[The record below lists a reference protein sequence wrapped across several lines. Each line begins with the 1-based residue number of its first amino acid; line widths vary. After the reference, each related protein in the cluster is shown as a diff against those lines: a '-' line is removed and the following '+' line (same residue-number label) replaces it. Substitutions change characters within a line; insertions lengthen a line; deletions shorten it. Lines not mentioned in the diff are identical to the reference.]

1 MSAATPV
8 ARPTN
13 RPVVYAKASKEERR
27 SVTGASVGF
36 FIDMFDIY
44 LPVIALAPAMVFFMP
59 ADMDAGT
66 KAILAGLIFA
76 STLIARPIGSIIF
89 GWLGDRIGRKKATVI
104 AVAGAGVGTGLI
116 ALLPGYE
123 QVGVLGVVLLIVLRF
138 IDGIFLGGEYT
149 GAVPLAMEHSN
160 PNHRGRNAGLIAFG
174 FPASYVA
181 ISALTLVVLQFAP
194 AGDPSSAYSQWGWR
208 IAFIVGAVIS
218 ISFAIYYSRTVHESP
233 EWQKTAALAK
243 AAGPGHKRP
252 NPLKEL
258 LTGAHRKPLLQ
269 AFLLMTGVWFSSNA
283 AIVILPPTIS
293 GTTGLTPTETS
304 LAMILAF
311 LAVCVAYPLFG
322 MLSQRIGRRAFFAW
336 CGVTSFLTIP
346 LYVLFASG
354 AVTSFWAVTGV
365 VALIALLGVPAFGAI
380 GAYMSERFPVSIRA
394 TGYGVGYSLALIIP
408 SFYAFYT
415 TALSA
420 IMPMQLAPTVLLAI
434 GGICLIVG
442 ALWGPETKGVD
453 LGAGADDVV
462 GGSGTAADASARSA
476 GTSRASA
483 QAAPAAV

>member
-1 MSAATPV
+1 MTV
-8 ARPTN
+8 T
-13 RPVVYAKASKEERR
+13 AKAEPVKYEKASPEERK
-27 SVTGASVGF
+27 SVTGASLGF

-59 ADMDAGT
+59 DTMDAGT
-66 KAILAGLIFA
+66 RAILAGLIFA

-123 QVGVLGVVLLIVLRF
+123 QVGILGVVLLILLRF
-138 IDGIFLGGEYT
+138 VDGVFLGGEYT

-160 PNHRGRNAGLIAFG
+160 PKHRGRNSGLIAFG

-181 ISALTLVVLQFAP
+181 ISLLTLLVLQIAP
-194 AGDPSSAYSQWGWR
+194 AGDPTSAYSLWGWR
-208 IAFIVGAVIS
+208 IAFIVGAIIS
-218 ISFAIYYSRTVHESP
+218 IAFAIYYWRTVHESP

-243 AAGPGHKRP
+243 AAGKASKRP

-283 AIVILPPTIS
+283 AIVVLPPTIS
-293 GTTGLTPTETS
+293 ETTGLTPTLTS
-304 LAMILAF
+304 LAMVIAF
-311 LAVCVAYPLFG
+311 VVVCVAYPLFG

-336 CGVTSFLTIP
+336 CGVASLVTIP

-354 AVTSFWAVTGV
+354 AVTGFWAVT
-365 VALIALLGVPAFGAI
+365 ALVGAIALLGVPAFGAI

-408 SFYAFYT
+408 SFYAFYMT
-415 TALSA
+415 GLSSF
-420 IMPMQLAPTVLLAI
+420 MPLEYTPGALLAI
-434 GGICLIVG
+434 GAACLIIG
-442 ALWGPETKGVD
+442 ALWGPETKQVD
-453 LGAGADDVV
+453 LGADADDLVGTGADAGV
-462 GGSGTAADASARSA
+462 GSVTPSQVG
-476 GTSRASA
+476 
-483 QAAPAAV
+483 

>member
-1 MSAATPV
+1 MTADVLAGPSGHDQVKNGPV
-8 ARPTN
+8 KN
-13 RPVVYAKASKEERR
+13 GPVRYEKASKEERR

-66 KAILAGLIFA
+66 RAILAGLIFA

-89 GWLGDRIGRKKATVI
+89 GWLGDSIGRKKATVI

-123 QVGVLGVVLLIVLRF
+123 QVGLLGVVLLIVLRF

-160 PNHRGRNAGLIAFG
+160 PNHRGRNAGLNAFG

-208 IAFIVGAVIS
+208 IAFVVGAVIS
-218 ISFAIYYSRTVHESP
+218 IAFAIYYSRTVEESA

-243 AAGPGHKRP
+243 ADTTKKRP

-258 LTGAHRKPLLQ
+258 LTGAHRTPLLQ

-304 LAMILAF
+304 IAMILAF
-311 LAVCVAYPLFG
+311 LTVCVAYPLFG
-322 MLSQRIGRRAFFAW
+322 MLSQRIGRRAFFVW
-336 CGVTSFLTIP
+336 CGIASFLTIP

-354 AVTSFWAVTGV
+354 VVTSFWAVTGV

-415 TALSA
+415 TGLSA
-420 IMPMQLAPTVLLAI
+420 FMPMELAPTVLLVV

-453 LGAGADDVV
+453 LGAAADDVV
-462 GGSGTAADASARSA
+462 GKAAQPAR
-476 GTSRASA
+476 T
-483 QAAPAAV
+483 

>member
-1 MSAATPV
+1 MTAAAATRAPGSTGPV
-8 ARPTN
+8 Q
-13 RPVVYAKASKEERR
+13 YEKASKEERR

-66 KAILAGLIFA
+66 RAILAGLIFA
-76 STLIARPIGSIIF
+76 STLIARPIGSVVF

-160 PNHRGRNAGLIAFG
+160 RAHRGRNAGLIAFG

-194 AGDPSSAYSQWGWR
+194 AGDPSSAYSTWGWR
-208 IAFIVGAVIS
+208 IPFVVGAVIS
-218 ISFAIYYSRTVHESP
+218 IAFAIYYSRSVHESP

-243 AAGPGHKRP
+243 QSSAKRP

-258 LTGAHRKPLLQ
+258 LSGTHRKPLLQ
-269 AFLLMTGVWFSSNA
+269 AFILMTGVWFSSNA

-420 IMPMQLAPTVLLAI
+420 IMPMELAPTVLLAI
-434 GGICLIVG
+434 GGVCLIIG
-442 ALWGPETKGVD
+442 ALWGPETKDVD
-453 LGAGADDVV
+453 LGAAADDVV
-462 GGSGTAADASARSA
+462 GGAAASAPEAPSA
-476 GTSRASA
+476 PLAGSRATA
-483 QAAPAAV
+483 

>member
-1 MSAATPV
+1 MTAAAVTRAPGNTGPV
-8 ARPTN
+8 R
-13 RPVVYAKASKEERR
+13 YEKASKEERR

-66 KAILAGLIFA
+66 RAILAGLIFA

-138 IDGIFLGGEYT
+138 VDGIFLGGEYT

-160 PNHRGRNAGLIAFG
+160 RAHRGRNAGLIAFG

-194 AGDPSSAYSQWGWR
+194 AGDPSSPYSQWGWR
-208 IAFIVGAVIS
+208 IPFVIGAVIS
-218 ISFAIYYSRTVHESP
+218 IAFAIYYSRTVHESP
-233 EWQKTAALAK
+233 EWEKTAALAK
-243 AAGPGHKRP
+243 ESKAKRP

-258 LTGAHRKPLLQ
+258 LSGAHRKPLLQ
-269 AFLLMTGVWFSSNA
+269 AFLLMTGVWFSSNS

-293 GTTGLTPTETS
+293 GTTGLTPIETS
-304 LAMILAF
+304 LSMILAF
-311 LAVCVAYPLFG
+311 LVVCIAYPLFG

-420 IMPMQLAPTVLLAI
+420 VMPMELAPTVLLAI
-434 GGICLIVG
+434 GGICLIIG
-442 ALWGPETKGVD
+442 ALWGPETKDVD
-453 LGAGADDVV
+453 LGAAADDVV
-462 GGSGTAADASARSA
+462 GGAAASAA
-476 GTSRASA
+476 GVP
-483 QAAPAAV
+483 AAPLAGSPAKA

>member
-1 MSAATPV
+1 M
-8 ARPTN
+8 
-13 RPVVYAKASKEERR
+13 
-27 SVTGASVGF
+27 
-36 FIDMFDIY
+36 
-44 LPVIALAPAMVFFMP
+44 
-59 ADMDAGT
+59 
-66 KAILAGLIFA
+66 
-76 STLIARPIGSIIF
+76 
-89 GWLGDRIGRKKATVI
+89 
-104 AVAGAGVGTGLI
+104 
-116 ALLPGYE
+116 
-123 QVGVLGVVLLIVLRF
+123 LGVVLLIVLRF
-138 IDGIFLGGEYT
+138 VDGIFLGGEYT
-149 GAVPLAMEHSN
+149 GAVPLAMEHSR
-160 PNHRGRNAGLIAFG
+160 PSHRGRNAGLIAFG

-181 ISALTLVVLQFAP
+181 ISALTLVVLAIAP
-194 AGDPSSAYSQWGWR
+194 AGDPSSPYSLWGWR
-208 IAFIVGAVIS
+208 IPFVIGAVIS
-218 ISFAIYYSRTVHESP
+218 ILFAISYSRSVEESA

-243 AAGPGHKRP
+243 QSGAKRP

-258 LTGAHRKPLLQ
+258 LSGTHRKPLLQ

-293 GTTGLTPTETS
+293 ETSGLSPIETS

-311 LAVCVAYPLFG
+311 LVVCIAYPLFG

-354 AVTSFWAVTGV
+354 AVTSFWAVAGV

-415 TALSA
+415 TGLSA
-420 IMPMQLAPTVLLAI
+420 IMPMEYAPTVLLAI
-434 GGICLIVG
+434 GGVCLIIG
-442 ALWGPETKGVD
+442 ALWGPETKDVD

-462 GGSGTAADASARSA
+462 GGAAAHVEPDAPAVDGRPSPAVA
-476 GTSRASA
+476 A
-483 QAAPAAV
+483 QA